1 MRKVVSKDG
10 TAIAFDKTGQGPAI
24 ILVGGALSDRSA
36 ATPLASLLA
45 PHFTVFAYDR
55 RGRGDSGNAA
65 PYAVEREV
73 EDIDALIN
81 EAGGSAFGFGHSSGA
96 VLALKAAARLKR
108 IKKLALYEPPFVVD
122 DSRPPVP
129 EDYVAQINDL
139 VSAGRRGDA
148 VEFFMTEAVGV
159 PDDLVAQMRGMPMWA
174 EMEKMAHTLAYDG
187 KVMGDNMAGNT
198 LRAKQWTSITVPTLV
213 MDGGASPAWARN
225 AVQAVAD
232 VLPNAQRRTL
242 EGQTHGVDP
251 AALAPILVEFFQ
263 ARDEPFVAWQR
274 ATR

>member
-1 MRKVVSKDG
+1 VQKATSKDG
-10 TAIAFDKTGQGPAI
+10 TAIAFEKAGQGPAI

-36 ATPLASLLA
+36 AAPLASLLA

-55 RGRGDSGNAA
+55 RGRGDSGDTA

-73 EDIDALIN
+73 EDIGALIK
-81 EAGGSAFGFGHSSGA
+81 EAGGSAFVLGHSSGA
-96 VLALKAAARLKR
+96 ALALEAAARGLAITR
-108 IKKLALYEPPFVVD
+108 LALYEPPFIVD
-122 DSRPPVP
+122 DSRPPLP
-129 EDYVAQINDL
+129 KDYVAQLDKL

-148 VEFFMTEAVGV
+148 VEYFMKEAVGV
-159 PDDLVAQMRGMPMWA
+159 PDNLLAQMRDMPMWA

-198 LRAKQWTSITVPTLV
+198 LRAKQWTSVTVPTLV

-263 ARDEPFVAWQR
+263 ARDEPFVASQR
-274 ATR
+274 ATK